1 MSMPPAGGS
10 GTSAMREN
18 PIAASPAGDGQT
30 PAVTIELTPATG
42 LTPSMAAPVRAKD
55 AGDTLAN
62 LLPNPTNRFAPL
74 SSSLKL
80 TLGGTPRS
88 EFSDEVHV
96 SAISS
101 DGANGF
107 RVTYVVDAEERT
119 VHFRESDWESDFSGI
134 YSRELAGEG
143 YENAR
148 LWSQTDSFNGAEKDR
163 GSTEFTYFDAIASS
177 FYKGEE
183 DADHLTY
190 LTYGARTEAM
200 PATGTATWLGR
211 MRAKIWDRNWD
222 RENPDTTDLYG
233 DLNLTVDI
241 EEGVLAGHIGR
252 LRTWDSSQNTWL
264 PLPDSTGF
272 EIDNGEMVDGQ
283 FTADLT
289 GVDTDPSAPLYR
301 SMRGFEG
308 DMLGEFYGPAA
319 QEVGGVLNARRQVDG
334 RVASGWFG
342 GGGALWTNNP
352 GAEDLLDHW
361 DEPQVLR
368 SAMGLSARSPS
379 AIVERQNRLKT
390 FLDGAGGSPDDTGVR
405 FRNVRAEDVEIIDEK
420 NGITYGQWKGGPAG
434 TLNIEFDWRAAPDLT
449 PEQRARM
456 ERAGKSWSWRILDDF
471 GTHVVRRGTE
481 VVHHPTRERDS
492 FSVVFD
498 EDVSTNG
505 VLIVVGVRTDDGRSS
520 SGGPKEYSLLY
531 EGPVSSE
538 EYENWDDYE
547 AWLGSILLS
556 RRAVDVTRVMAHEIG
571 HVLGVG
577 GSEET
582 PPVSRHINRA
592 DHTFEGPESV
602 KANGGEPVPFQWWNE
617 ERQVVAPDTPG
628 AEVDYGHLGVCSS
641 LMAYCSD
648 RTVYRPSELDF
659 AFLADIGYEIL
670 DEETAS
676 EAETYGWGAWG
687 TYSAWGVGASR
698 TIEFD
703 RLAISRDQLFAAA
716 DAFGIAPAI
725 SLADNSV
732 LSGTATWSGSLLGAD
747 LGQPMLP
754 PVFGDAQLEV
764 DLTTLD
770 GSARFNNLT
779 VYVENERAPFRAP
792 NISYAIEAAGNSFS
806 DAHNRLSGGFYGPAH
821 EEMAGVLDDRS
832 PNVNLVAGFGG
843 RR

>member
-434 TLNIEFDWRAAPDLT
+434 TLNIEFDWRFAPDLDGT
-449 PEQRARM
+449 VRARM
-456 ERAGKSWSWRILDDF
+456 ERAGKAWSWRFLDDF
-471 GTHVVRRGTE
+471 GMHTLNNG
-481 VVHHPTRERDS
+481 REIRFHD
-492 FSVVFD
+492 VLWAVLD

-505 VLIVVGVRTDDGRSS
+505 LRIFVVDKR
-520 SGGPKEYSLLY
+520 SGGSSTGGAR
-531 EGPVSSE
+531 GPRKRTV
-538 EYENWDDYE
+538 DDYE
-547 AWLGSILLS
+547 PPFGGILLS
-556 RRAVDVTRVMAHEIG
+556 NSAHDSTSTMVHEIG
-571 HVLGVG
+571 HVLGISSGVFP
-577 GSEET
+577 SKT
-582 PPVSRHINRA
+582 RYTNTT
-592 DHTFEGPESV
+592 DYTFEGPEAMQ
-602 KANGGEPVPFQWWNE
+602 ANGGAPVPFQWVNQDN
-617 ERQVVAPDTPG
+617 RPVPPHTPG
-628 AEVDYGHLGVCSS
+628 AEVDWGHLGVCTSI
-641 LMAYCSD
+641 MAYCHD

-792 NISYAIEAAGNSFS
+792 NISYAIEVAGNSFS